1 MRTEAYFVKPDDFF
15 NYTGRDLNAELQIN
29 GNLSNA
35 ANIFLMQ
42 IEDRLLARIDMMS
55 FRIHRWDQLSD
66 YQKESLQKAI
76 IVEAE
81 YIIRNSDLFTDSGYD
96 LEKGEVISSAKLRDI
111 EICRAS
117 LDLLRKC
124 GLLNQVI
131 QNRYRWNRWIR
142 P

>member
-15 NYTGRDLNAELQIN
+15 NYTGKDLNACLQIN
-29 GNLSNA
+29 DNLSNA

-42 IEDRLLARIDMMS
+42 IEDRMLARIDMLS
-55 FRIHRWDQLSD
+55 FRIRRWDQLSD

-96 LEKGEVISSAKLRDI
+96 LERGEVISSAKLRDI